1 MSCYEYLL
9 FKRKPYMLFIP
20 VESSSYLCC
29 LRLGSGASHIF
40 RGFEAQIWSAAASAV
55 FYAYTRG
62 GIGVLGVAE
71 SRL

>member
-20 VESSSYLCC
+20 VESSSSCC
-29 LRLGSGASHIF
+29 LRRGSGASHIF

-55 FYAYTRG
+55 FYAYTRS
-62 GIGVLGVAE
+62 GIGVLGVAV
-71 SRL
+71 SRP